1 MDRLLSLQST
11 SLEHERRLGCVERS
25 ASSIVSGMAA
35 LTSSSSLLDRLECRV
50 ELVDRSAAAAVA
62 GCLRETEQLRD
73 AQRTLDE
80 SVRGAWSATCSI
92 REELASDDIRAEG
105 LDMRLVS
112 LERDPRPGDTAARV
126 SAIEDD
132 NRAIAQEQSTLAIEV
147 ARLANSCADVA
158 HRQTV
163 GFASFQ
169 EQLDRCA
176 PALVFSATHVSSRDS
191 PASDAEAAVC
201 RPAAPP
207 ASAGRVGQASLPAGA
222 SAPADQGTL
231 HSPSVAAAGL
241 EGESTDKCDSS
252 APRYTPGLV
261 SARLGDGGSRAWGSS
276 SSPGRAYEFNGTIV
290 AGAGK
295 LVVPTTLSAESAL
308 GGALNQAHGAHG
320 GGVCRAYGSTD
331 TPPPASTVARSHS
344 IGEGIKGKADAAAF
358 RGGDPRR
365 QRGSAVSSAKRERGP
380 GEPRAK
386 RGGPSKGCVDPKAF
400 QLLLACRPTDDDD
413 DDVDLMG
420 AAVAPPRSADVCSA
434 SPGSSP
440 GADTPKRS
448 RISPS
453 FANAADVLESSEW
466 STLPDVPGCPVAR
479 ARVARLLKLAFSS
492 PAHSAAAARLSR
504 CDHDFSAAALRVLC
518 LAVQSPPVEVE
529 VDLQRLW
536 QFAAG
541 GSEPARLLLDFCI
554 QASALGPDQDP
565 DAARAQSLALW
576 CLHSHAVDSPLS
588 MRGSRAPLP
597 SMPLVTS
604 SASAPV
610 EPPVDSLAAYK
621 RPASPALPPPSSPP
635 ALTLLSPTPCPWSV
649 SLNSHGLYSA
659 VPLGGIGAG
668 RSPVVTFSLAG
679 GYRRS
684 PLGVA
689 GAATDS
695 PSTPPLDDIAI
706 QLAFRE
712 FNGLQTAR
720 DLAQHLLAAF
730 DALAADVPSVRE
742 TLACLED
749 AVVFASSH
757 INTYIYGPLSP
768 ASAPSPAPRSD
779 MSLARCLEQLRC
791 DTLLLHGI
799 DLPRF
804 HRAALKDAGDYMATR
819 LAVTS
824 SAADDVYADV
834 ATLAG
839 HCPPWHDLR
848 LLCDMALRTWNTA
861 RMRAADDAARL
872 EALFASSDDDDD
884 SGPDDGGKGAGGGG
898 NDGGGPVNSAA
909 SSLPS
914 AGAAGGGLDTSPPG
928 PYGGAPFTSVLLLSH
943 SLEPG
948 SRLAL
953 RARRDGGVELE
964 AAQITGVMFEEQGE
978 RSGGLGAYG
987 EHTEVDPAE
996 REIDG
1001 GAGGEETEE
1010 AKEGARPRESIEGA
1024 PAGRRNAG
1032 HASWYWT
1039 ADEPGAN
1046 RDGAAVSIGA
1056 AKRHD
1061 KSPRMARVNL
1071 TAPGGRGRK
1080 EKHRPGRRSV
1090 EGSGSDDEIP
1100 PLVSCSSSSDED
1112 SEPGQNEPDLRA
1124 QAGAPSE
1131 VN

>member
-1 MDRLLSLQST
+1 
-11 SLEHERRLGCVERS
+11 
-25 ASSIVSGMAA
+25 
-35 LTSSSSLLDRLECRV
+35 
-50 ELVDRSAAAAVA
+50 
-62 GCLRETEQLRD
+62 
-73 AQRTLDE
+73 
-80 SVRGAWSATCSI
+80 
-92 REELASDDIRAEG
+92 
-105 LDMRLVS
+105 
-112 LERDPRPGDTAARV
+112 
-126 SAIEDD
+126 
-132 NRAIAQEQSTLAIEV
+132 
-147 ARLANSCADVA
+147 
-158 HRQTV
+158 
-163 GFASFQ
+163 
-169 EQLDRCA
+169 
-176 PALVFSATHVSSRDS
+176 
-191 PASDAEAAVC
+191 
-201 RPAAPP
+201 
-207 ASAGRVGQASLPAGA
+207 
-222 SAPADQGTL
+222 
-231 HSPSVAAAGL
+231 
-241 EGESTDKCDSS
+241 
-252 APRYTPGLV
+252 
-261 SARLGDGGSRAWGSS
+261 
-276 SSPGRAYEFNGTIV
+276 
-290 AGAGK
+290 
-295 LVVPTTLSAESAL
+295 L
-308 GGALNQAHGAHG
+308 GG
-320 GGVCRAYGSTD
+320 V
-331 TPPPASTVARSHS
+331 
-344 IGEGIKGKADAAAF
+344 
-358 RGGDPRR
+358 
-365 QRGSAVSSAKRERGP
+365 
-380 GEPRAK
+380 
-386 RGGPSKGCVDPKAF
+386 
-400 QLLLACRPTDDDD
+400 
-413 DDVDLMG
+413 
-420 AAVAPPRSADVCSA
+420 
-434 SPGSSP
+434 
-440 GADTPKRS
+440 
-448 RISPS
+448 
-453 FANAADVLESSEW
+453 
-466 STLPDVPGCPVAR
+466 
-479 ARVARLLKLAFSS
+479 
-492 PAHSAAAARLSR
+492 
-504 CDHDFSAAALRVLC
+504 
-518 LAVQSPPVEVE
+518 
-529 VDLQRLW
+529 
-536 QFAAG
+536 
-541 GSEPARLLLDFCI
+541 
-554 QASALGPDQDP
+554 
-565 DAARAQSLALW
+565 
-576 CLHSHAVDSPLS
+576 
-588 MRGSRAPLP
+588 
-597 SMPLVTS
+597 
-604 SASAPV
+604 
-610 EPPVDSLAAYK
+610 
-621 RPASPALPPPSSPP
+621 
-635 ALTLLSPTPCPWSV
+635 
-649 SLNSHGLYSA
+649 
-659 VPLGGIGAG
+659 GAG
-668 RSPVVTFSLAG
+668 RSPAVTFSLAG

-689 GAATDS
+689 SAATDS

-898 NDGGGPVNSAA
+898 NDGGGPVDSAA

-943 SLEPG
+943 SLEHG
-948 SRLAL
+948 SRPAL

-964 AAQITGVMFEEQGE
+964 AVQITGVMFEAVQGAGGSGKTEAKREAGGQWTVQGRVTEKPPRKEQGE

-1124 QAGAPSE
+1124 HAGAPSE